1 MAGKRRLIAV
11 VLLALGPVLAAA
23 YAVAN
28 LVAIRTAVKAQITG
42 PEWAGGRL
50 AADGMTALGRDY
62 WRLVLVVAVLVGVL
76 GVTYAVMG
84 ALLWRGG
91 RGRTPLLVVS
101 GVLIVP
107 YALAVL
113 VVLIIPA
120 KALAGLY
127 DSPDFAGGVPA
138 WQPATVLVLVAAGLA
153 QAVGMAMAAAQGR
166 RATAARP

>member
-1 MAGKRRLIAV
+1 MAGKRWLIAV

-23 YAVAN
+23 YAVVN

-42 PEWAGGRL
+42 PEWGGGRL

-62 WRLVLVVAVLVGVL
+62 WSLVLIVAVVVGVL
-76 GVTYAVMG
+76 GVMYAVMG
-84 ALLWRGG
+84 ALLRRGG

-113 VVLIIPA
+113 FMLTVPA
-120 KALAGLY
+120 KAAAGLY
-127 DSPDFAGGVPA
+127 DSPDFADGIPA

-153 QAVGMAMAAAQGR
+153 QAVGMVLAAVEGR
-166 RATAARP
+166 RAAAARS